1 MRFCTIALVCCFLF
15 LISAD
20 ADSGTF
26 RLESSE
32 WHDGGT
38 VPVRNLFNGSGCNGG
53 NISPAFHW
61 SGAPKGTRSFA
72 MTIYDPDAPAP
83 GGWWHWVVFNIP
95 SAISN
100 IPAGA
105 GDKGSGKLPSGSSQ
119 CKNDYGDPGYG
130 GPCPPPG
137 TTHRYV
143 VKIYALDVE
152 RIPGNPETAPGRA
165 AKLVQEHSIASAQLT
180 VSFGR

>member
-15 LISAD
+15 LICVD
-20 ADSGTF
+20 ADNGTF

-32 WHDGGT
+32 WRDGGT

-72 MTIYDPDAPAP
+72 ITIYDPDAPAP

-95 SAISN
+95 SAMSN

-119 CKNDYGDPGYG
+119 CKNDYGEPGYG

-143 VKIYALDVE
+143 VKIYALDVD
-152 RIPGNPETAPGRA
+152 RIPGSAETAPGRA
-165 AKLVQEHSIASAQLT
+165 AKLVQEHSIGSSQLT